1 MEYTLI
7 YRGNS
12 YELPK
17 FTKKVKDKIDRIS
30 EQNESPSIKDYDK
43 YKGMY
48 DFIREM
54 IGAEAA
60 LEIFETDDIDEMD
73 LNEIAVCFLGICS
86 GYDKP
91 VNEAKKEIS
100 DNKIDKEDMQ
110 MVLEVLRNAGN
121 LKELEKVLNRRPQQF
136 TTARLGR

>member
-48 DFIREM
+48 DFIRET